1 MLRLADPFAPDEM
14 AQHRTPEHCPTCL
27 QRKPC
32 GCDAKADALDRRAET
47 QAAVPEEPLPDP
59 QLSAPAPSAGDES
72 ESATPERW
80 EERRDLE

>member
-1 MLRLADPFAPDEM
+1 MASSPNDPFAPDEM

-32 GCDAKADALDRRAET
+32 PCDEKADALDRRAEMR
-47 QAAVPEEPLPDP
+47 AAVPEE
-59 QLSAPAPSAGDES
+59 APADPDLGEAVEALEGTT
-72 ESATPERW
+72 TPERW

>member
-1 MLRLADPFAPDEM
+1 MFSCLSDPDPFAPDEM

-32 GCDAKADALDRRAET
+32 PCDAEADALDRRAEMRT
-47 QAAVPEEPLPDP
+47 AVPEESPPDP
-59 QLSAPAPSAGDES
+59 EMGQAVEALDG
-72 ESATPERW
+72 TTIPERW

>member
-1 MLRLADPFAPDEM
+1 MTEPNPFAPDEM

-32 GCDAKADALDRRAET
+32 PCDAEADMLDRRAET
-47 QAAVPEEPLPDP
+47 RAAVPEEALPDP
-59 QLSAPAPSAGDES
+59 QLSAPAPAVSDES
-72 ESATPERW
+72 ESTVPERW

>member
-1 MLRLADPFAPDEM
+1 MIDPGPFAPDEM

-32 GCDAKADALDRRAET
+32 PCDEKADALDRRAET
-47 QAAVPEEPLPDP
+47 QAALPEEPLPDP
-59 QLSAPAPSAGDES
+59 DLGEAVEALDG
-72 ESATPERW
+72 TTIPERW